1 MKVAS
6 NTAKILRNVPLPDEV
21 SVIHNNAT
29 ILDIGSYSTRVGLA
43 GDNAPRM
50 DERSVVIKGTEPAS
64 PEPTNYSG
72 NNARQGTKSA
82 GLCFDK
88 AYSAFEERDRLIHV
102 MKNGMVTDWDALEQL
117 LHRVDDMM
125 LLSSAEM
132 HHPLLVTEKALV
144 PHFHRQKMAEILF
157 EQFHLQATF
166 FALSPVLA
174 LYASGICTGVSVE
187 MGHEQC
193 HIAPV
198 FQGFAHFH
206 ATHSLPIGGHL
217 LTSLLQRETSA
228 RLPSTVLPHFE
239 DDTWTYLKEVC
250 GYTLEHRSSFSTAMH
265 NRTAQKY
272 QFSHRL
278 PDGTVMTLGAERFMP
293 SEAYFQ
299 PAALLKSELDNEL
312 LSGRQSEVESE
323 VLLRSFGGTVRGVH
337 DLLVDAVKKCDH
349 DLAPMFLDNILLSGG
364 SSLFPGLPERLE
376 SEVQGLL
383 PTAADRVRVI
393 AEVERRGAAF
403 VGGSIL
409 ASLPSFQPLWT
420 TRKDYEE
427 IGSIAVVRG
436 GFNA

>member
-1 MKVAS
+1 MKVAP

-29 ILDIGSYSTRVGLA
+29 ILDIGSYTTRLGLA

-50 DERSVVIKGTEPAS
+50 DERSVVIKSSEGASTEPSSHAGS
-64 PEPTNYSG
+64 SG
-72 NNARQGTKSA
+72 RRGVKAA

-88 AYSAFEERDRLIHV
+88 AYSAFEERDRLVHV
-102 MKNGMVTDWDALEQL
+102 MKDGMVTDWDALEQL

-132 HHPLLVTEKALV
+132 HHPLLMTEKALV
-144 PHFHRQKMAEILF
+144 PHSQRQKMAEILF
-157 EQFHLQATF
+157 ERFHLQTVF

-187 MGHEQC
+187 MGHDQC

-198 FQGFAHFH
+198 FQGFPHFH
-206 ATHSLPIGGHL
+206 AMHCLPVGGNL
-217 LTSLLQRETSA
+217 LTSVLQREASV
-228 RLPSTVLPHFE
+228 RLPSTVLPYCE
-239 DDTWTYLKEVC
+239 VDTWTYLKEIS
-250 GYTLEHRSSFSTAMH
+250 GYTLEHRSSFASAMH
-265 NRTAQKY
+265 NRGASKY
-272 QFSHRL
+272 QLSHRL
-278 PDGTVMTLGAERFMP
+278 PDGTVMTIGAERFTP

-299 PAALLKSELDNEL
+299 PSALLKAEMDKEALRR
-312 LSGRQSEVESE
+312 RQTEVESE
-323 VLLRSFGGTVRGVH
+323 VLLRSFGGSVKGVQE
-337 DLLVDAVKKCDH
+337 LVVDAVKKCDH
-349 DLAPMFLDNILLSGG
+349 DLAPVYLDNILLSGG
-364 SSLFPGLPERLE
+364 SSLFAGLPERLE
-376 SEVQGLL
+376 SEVQSLL

-409 ASLPSFQPLWT
+409 ASLPSFQPLWV

-427 IGSIAVVRG
+427 VGSIAVVRG
-436 GFNA
+436 CFNA